1 MTSRPDRPLDDVKA
15 LDEVLQLNTGIG
27 AQRSVSYVPT
37 PPFVLISDE
46 SGEANATSSTPL
58 LKVKPSPRLTS
69 VNRYW
74 FNPSW
79 IEESAVP
86 EVDHGEFQTPVWLAV
101 EMTMRSD
108 RTREI
113 SGTRDVPH
121 NRRSDDDPRTGQ
133 LRSLLSFVSNTTRTA
148 ATHRETATSTMGRT
162 VTTTADTHASF
173 HDQKPRHAKS
183 PSKFVH
189 FISSSLKKVSV
200 IHN

>member
-1 MTSRPDRPLDDVKA
+1 MVELDDA
-15 LDEVLQLNTGIG
+15 DELDTRVTTSQP
-27 AQRSVSYVPT
+27 SVAYVPT

-46 SGEANATSSTPL
+46 HREMDPSSSTPL
-58 LKVKPSPRLTS
+58 LKVKPSPRTTS

-79 IEESAVP
+79 IEENSVP
-86 EVDHGEFQTPVWLAV
+86 EVDHGEFQSPVWLAT

-113 SGTRDVPH
+113 NGTRDVPR
-121 NRRSDDDPRTGQ
+121 NRRSDDDPRNGQ
-133 LRSLLSFVSNTTRTA
+133 LRSMLSFVNTTKRAA

-162 VTTTADTHASF
+162 VTTTGENHTPCQDAA
-173 HDQKPRHAKS
+173 PRHAKP

-189 FISSSLKKVSV
+189 LISSSLKKVSV